1 MDGLLLLTAALM
13 GLTLYLVFL
22 WVPTEVNLGV
32 SQRIFYF
39 HVPISMLGLSSIVVP
54 AAASIAYLAAK
65 KNRQRWDSL
74 AYASAEVGL
83 LFATLS
89 LVTGVLWIKPVQGVW
104 WTWELKLTLTLIVW
118 FIYAAYL
125 MLDNYGPQGSQGD
138 RFRAVVAVIGVMAAG
153 MNWVSTKIVDRRAHP
168 DTIVLNMDLDG
179 RDGRRRTPVPGGLHA
194 ALRVPAGRPVPTQE
208 RGEGHRR
215 VVSPCPVAPPCAAWP
230 RPPPCWACSRRSRST
245 EARKPW

>member
-1 MDGLLLLTAALM
+1 MALTETSAPARPAGRSLYMDGLLLLTAALM

-179 RDGRRRTPVPGGLHA
+179 EMAVVVLLSLVVFTLLFAYLLTDRYRLRRAEKAIDGLYRHV
-194 ALRVPAGRPVPTQE
+194 Q
-208 RGEGHRR
+208 
-215 VVSPCPVAPPCAAWP
+215 
-230 RPPPCWACSRRSRST
+230 
-245 EARKPW
+245 

>member
-1 MDGLLLLTAALM
+1 MALTETSGPTRPTGRGIVMDGVLVLTAALM
-13 GLTLYLVFL
+13 GLTLYLVFM
-22 WVPTEVNLGV
+22 WVPTEVNLGL

-39 HVPISMLGLSSIVVP
+39 HVPISMLGLSAIAIPSG
-54 AAASIAYLAAK
+54 ASIAYLVVK

-118 FIYAAYL
+118 FILAAYL
-125 MLDNYGPQGSQGD
+125 MLDNYGPKGSQGD
-138 RFRAVVAVIGVMAAG
+138 RFRAVVAVIGVVAAG
-153 MNWVSTKIVDRRAHP
+153 MNWVSTKVADRRAHP

-179 RDGRRRTPVPGGLHA
+179 DMAAVVLLALVAFSLLFAYLLVDRYRLRQAEREIDGLYRH
-194 ALRVPAGRPVPTQE
+194 
-208 RGEGHRR
+208 
-215 VVSPCPVAPPCAAWP
+215 VS
-230 RPPPCWACSRRSRST
+230 
-245 EARKPW
+245 

>member
-1 MDGLLLLTAALM
+1 MALTEKSGALRPAGRSIYMDGVLVLTAALF
-13 GLTLYLVFL
+13 GLTLYLVFM
-22 WVPTEVNLGV
+22 WVPTEVNLGL

-39 HVPISMLGLSSIVVP
+39 HVPISMLGLSSIAIP
-54 AAASIAYLAAK
+54 AGASIAYLVVK

-118 FIYAAYL
+118 FILAAYL
-125 MLDNYGPQGSQGD
+125 MLDNYGPKGSQGD
-138 RFRAVVAVIGVMAAG
+138 RFRAVVAVIGVVAAG
-153 MNWVSTKIVDRRAHP
+153 MNWVSTKVSDRRAHP

-179 RDGRRRTPVPGGLHA
+179 DMAVVVLLAIVAFTLLFGYLLVDRYRLRQAERDIDGLYRH
-194 ALRVPAGRPVPTQE
+194 
-208 RGEGHRR
+208 
-215 VVSPCPVAPPCAAWP
+215 VS
-230 RPPPCWACSRRSRST
+230 
-245 EARKPW
+245 